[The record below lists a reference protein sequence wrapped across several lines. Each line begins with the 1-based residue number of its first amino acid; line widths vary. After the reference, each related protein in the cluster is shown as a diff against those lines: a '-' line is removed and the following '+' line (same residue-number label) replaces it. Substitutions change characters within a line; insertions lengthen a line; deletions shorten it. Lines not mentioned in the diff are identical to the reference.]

1 MTMNNLMHA
10 GPDLAFPPIVAPI
23 DDDLEF
29 GLPHER
35 AARIAARRI
44 FVAMKRVYLDAA
56 SPLPGSEGA
65 RLRRRIRNAVEP
77 ADLLAVHTELL
88 DALAPLEDDAVTQR
102 HALHRQLGEAFVDAA
117 LTGFV
122 PL

>member
-35 AARIAARRI
+35 APGAARRR
-44 FVAMKRVYLDAA
+44 FFASLTRVPRAA
-56 SPLPGSEGA
+56 AGPLPGREGA
-65 RLRRRIRNAVEP
+65 GMRRPPPNAVEP